1 MELAD
6 KVVVVTGGASG
17 IGAALCRRF
26 AADDPEVIIVADVD
40 GDGAE
45 RVADEIGGVAVQS
58 DLSTKDGVVAVVESA
73 LGDHGRIDL
82 YCSNAGGPG
91 GEQFSE
97 DPADWQR
104 AWDVN
109 VMAHVHAAHALLP
122 GWLERDEGYLLGTVS
137 AAGLLN
143 HIFAAPYAAS
153 KAAALSVMEWLAIA
167 HGPDGVRVSALC
179 PQGVKTPMLEDDPT
193 GFLAEE
199 AMEPSEVAEVV
210 VEGLAGERFLILPH
224 PEVAEYA
231 ARRGSDHDRWIRG
244 MQRLRQ
250 RIVEAFPDLR

>member
-1 MELAD
+1 MELAG

-26 AADDPEVIIVADVD
+26 ADEDPQAIVVVDLD
-40 GDGAE
+40 GDGAD
-45 RVADEIGGVAVQS
+45 RVADEVGGTAVQA
-58 DLSTKDGVVAVVESA
+58 DLSSRDGVTGAVNAV

-82 YCSNAGGPG
+82 YCSNAGVPG

-97 DPADWQR
+97 DPDDWQR

-122 GWLERDEGYLLGTVS
+122 GWLERGAGYLLGTVS

-167 HGPDGVRVSALC
+167 HGPDGIGVSALC

-193 GFLAEE
+193 GFLAED
-199 AMEPSEVAEVV
+199 AMEPSAVADVV
-210 VEGLAGERFLILPH
+210 VEGLRDERFLILPH

-231 ARRGSDHDRWIRG
+231 ARRGSDHDRWITG
-244 MQRLRQ
+244 MQRLRH
-250 RIVEAFPDLR
+250 RVVEAFPDLA